1 MIMRF
6 FEVMT
11 SYLWVKSGVSYGPY
25 YQAIPRNMGKFR
37 SLKIHTKIE
46 EFDLEFLITQKR
58 TRKCRF
64 SKKRFKDFFE

>member
-11 SYLWVKSGVSYGPY
+11 TYIWVKSWVSYGPD

-46 EFDLEFLITQKR
+46 ESDLNFFCYPKMQIFE
-58 TRKCRF
+58 
-64 SKKRFKDFFE
+64 KKVQRLFRERC